1 MTKRAVRIGDVLLV
15 KLPQQQ
21 PPGSEQTGTRPAV
34 VVGLPQRLG
43 TQRFPLWIVVPMT
56 SRISGWTRAAPNLYP
71 TYPRGVGGLSVP
83 SAALLD
89 HLRGVDITRVV
100 RFLGSLSPA
109 EYAPIQA
116 GLREMTRVTID

>member
-1 MTKRAVRIGDVLLV
+1 MTKRAVGIGDVLLV

-56 SRISGWTRAAPNLYP
+56 SRIASWTLEAPRLYP
-71 TYPRGVGGLSVP
+71 VYPKGVGGLTLP

-89 HLRGVDITRVV
+89 HLRGVDATRVV
-100 RFLGSLSPA
+100 RFLGKLTQA
-109 EYAPIQA
+109 EYVPIQS
-116 GLREMTRVTID
+116 GLEEMMRS